1 MLTCVQI
8 QFKGPLGEI
17 GRLLSNMISNV
28 KLKFEIS
35 NVKADWKNTFLF
47 LKKVFVVSFP
57 LIKNTWENISRD
69 I

>member
-8 QFKGPLGEI
+8 QFKGQSGEI

-35 NVKADWKNTFLF
+35 NVKAD
-47 LKKVFVVSFP
+47 
-57 LIKNTWENISRD
+57 
-69 I
+69 